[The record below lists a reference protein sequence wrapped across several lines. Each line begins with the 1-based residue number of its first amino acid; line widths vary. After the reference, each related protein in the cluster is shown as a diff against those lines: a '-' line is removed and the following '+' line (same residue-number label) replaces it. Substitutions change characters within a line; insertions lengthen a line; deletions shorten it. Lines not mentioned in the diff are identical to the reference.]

1 MSAVVHVNIVCDTCL
16 TDIGSSQISIGLAR
30 RAAKEEGWAFSRN
43 KDVCPNCRKRKPK
56 GWDKQVWED
65 TRNGNTQA

>member
-1 MSAVVHVNIVCDTCL
+1 MSATVMVHISCDTCI
-16 TDIGSSQISIGLAR
+16 TEMVGSEISIGAAR

>member
-16 TDIGSSQISIGLAR
+16 TDIDSSQISIGQAR
-30 RAAKEEGWAFSRN
+30 RAAKKEGWAFSRN

>member
-16 TDIGSSQISIGLAR
+16 TDIDSSQISIGLAR